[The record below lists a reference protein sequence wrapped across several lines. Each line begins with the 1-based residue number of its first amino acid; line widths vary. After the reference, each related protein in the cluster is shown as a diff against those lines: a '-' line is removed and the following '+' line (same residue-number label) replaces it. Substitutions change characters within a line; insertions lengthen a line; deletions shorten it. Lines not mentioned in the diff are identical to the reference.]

1 MLKKLIYIFLLI
13 TLFIFSVSCNK
24 APDNVSEENQPSIKD
39 VEAIKNPVINIVT
52 EDLIEMRNFNLWL
65 NKKELYRLSLD
76 DEPFVFPEEILQ
88 DINFSHVII
97 NYPLLVLNTNNVYNL
112 EEKKLVF
119 TGEDIVSSLEEVW
132 GKTMGVNGVNP
143 YGDDLDLE
151 PKHFDFIDNL
161 SLSPSKERIAFSIH
175 HYATAMTTT
184 ITGIFK
190 IEDSKIE
197 FVEGPDLEE
206 INNITWS
213 PNEDYFAYTSS
224 SDIDEYE
231 INILVI
237 NSTNLK
243 KVVTLTSTEL
253 FKEELKD
260 IKLQGD
266 VYITGTLLEWNNGY
280 LDVKLRYTG
289 TEDNIEK
296 ELIKSIE
303 YKQ

>member
-1 MLKKLIYIFLLI
+1 MLRKLIYIFLLI
-13 TLFIFSVSCNK
+13 TLLIFSVSCNK
-24 APDNVSEENQPSIKD
+24 DQDNISEENQPSIEDIQTIKD
-39 VEAIKNPVINIVT
+39 PVINTAT
-52 EDLIEMRNFNLWL
+52 EDLIEMRDTNLWL
-65 NKKELYRLSLD
+65 NKKELDRLSLD
-76 DEPFVFPEEILQ
+76 GEHFVFPEEILQ
-88 DINFSHVII
+88 NINFSHVII

-143 YGDDLDLE
+143 YGDDLELE

-197 FVEGPDLEE
+197 FVEGPDLTELH
-206 INNITWS
+206 NISWS
-213 PNEDYFAYTSS
+213 PDGDYYAFTSS
-224 SDIDEYE
+224 SIIDEHE

-237 NSTNLK
+237 NSKTLK
-243 KVVTLTSTEL
+243 RVVTLTSTEL
-253 FKEELKD
+253 FAEELKD